1 MVKAMFVCYNSSCRW
16 LELNREEL
24 KNIFKLVIVF
34 VLIILAIKFFIYL
47 LPLIILVCLIYF
59 GYDFYKKTKAE
70 TVNKMKSQAK
80 KSNRKRVSVQEAE
93 VVREKNEE

>member
-1 MVKAMFVCYNSSCRW
+1 M
-16 LELNREEL
+16 NREEL

-70 TVNKMKSQAK
+70 TVNKMNSQAK